1 MDPAPPAL
9 DRAWAQERDAASPL
23 RGRRDLFSLPAD
35 VVYLDGNSLGAL
47 PRAVPDRLAAVVA
60 EEWGRG
66 LISSWNDAGWV
77 HLSRRVGAKI
87 ARLVGAGAEDVLVG
101 DSTSVT
107 LFKTMVA
114 ACRLRPDRRVVVIE
128 PTTFPTDGY
137 VAAG

>member
-9 DRAWAQERDAASPL
+9 DRARAQERDAASPL

-87 ARLVGAGAEDVLVG
+87 ARL
-101 DSTSVT
+101 
-107 LFKTMVA
+107 
-114 ACRLRPDRRVVVIE
+114 
-128 PTTFPTDGY
+128 
-137 VAAG
+137 